1 METFLVTGAS
11 GYLGSQV
18 VEELRRRQRSSP
30 KNTFQIIALDVRPV
44 SPENRKDGI
53 LYLQEDIR
61 SPNLAGLFKKNNVT
75 TVVHLASIVNPGKKS
90 DRAFEY
96 SVDVEGTAN
105 VLRACAEAGVGKII
119 VSSSG
124 AAYGYHPDN
133 PNRLTEDAPLRA
145 NEEFAY
151 SWHKRLVEEMLA
163 EYRKT
168 HPQLKQ
174 VVFRIGTILGSST
187 QNQITAMFDKPRI
200 IRIRHFVSPF
210 VFVWDR
216 DVVNCIVQAIF
227 TEKTGIYN
235 VAADGILT
243 LLDIAGILDKKT
255 VAVPLWLLRAI
266 FWLLKKVRLT
276 VYGPEQVAFLQ
287 YRPVLDNQRLKEE
300 FGYQPQKTTRE
311 VFEYYCRH
319 HGKIR
324 QDRRLDSP
332 PRVVIAEGNL
342 LSHEGREK

>member
-1 METFLVTGAS
+1 MKTFLITGAT

-18 VEELRRRQRSSP
+18 VKELLLCQQSSSSEA
-30 KNTFQIIALDVRPV
+30 FQIIALDVRPV
-44 SPENRKDGI
+44 SPKNRKDGI

-61 SPNLAGLFKKNNVT
+61 SPNLARLFKNNHVT

-105 VLRACAEAGVGKII
+105 VLRACTEAGVGKII

-133 PNRLTEDAPLRA
+133 PERLTEGDPIRG

-174 VVFRIGTILGSST
+174 VVFRIATILGSST
-187 QNQITAMFDKPRI
+187 QNQITAMFNKPRI

-235 VAADGILT
+235 MAADGVLT
-243 LLDIAGILDKKT
+243 LQDIAGILNKKT
-255 VAVPLWLLRAI
+255 VAVPLWLLKAI

-276 VYGPEQVAFLQ
+276 VYGPEQIAFLQ
-287 YRPVLDNQRLKEE
+287 YRPVLDNRRLKEV

-311 VFEYYCRH
+311 VFEYYSLH

-324 QDRRLDSP
+324 QKPEPS
-332 PRVVIAEGNL
+332 
-342 LSHEGREK
+342 LSHRADMQTI

>member
-1 METFLVTGAS
+1 METHLVTGAS

-30 KNTFQIIALDVRPV
+30 KEVFQIIALDVRPV

-61 SPNLAGLFKKNNVT
+61 SPNLAGLFKKNLVT
-75 TVVHLASIVNPGKKS
+75 IVIHLASIVNPGKKS

-105 VLRACAEAGVGKII
+105 VLRACTHAGVEKII

-124 AAYGYHPDN
+124 AAYGYHADN
-133 PNRLTEDAPLRA
+133 PERLTEEDPVRG

-163 EYRKT
+163 EYCET

-210 VFVWDR
+210 VFVWDQ

-235 VAADGILT
+235 VAADGVLT
-243 LLDIAGILDKKT
+243 LRDIAGILNKKT
-255 VAVPLWLLRAI
+255 VAVPLWLLKTI
-266 FWLLKKVRLT
+266 FWLLKKARLT
-276 VYGPEQVAFLQ
+276 MYGPEQVAFLQ
-287 YRPVLDNQRLKEE
+287 YRPVLDNLRLKEE
-300 FGYQPQKTTRE
+300 FGYQPRKTTRE

-324 QDRRLDSP
+324 QKPEPS
-332 PRVVIAEGNL
+332 V
-342 LSHEGREK
+342 SHRADAQTV